1 LQRKIL
7 GGPERCSRAYP
18 LSTGGYMCEQQGSP
32 PPQNGEHM
40 FLPSSSFAI
49 RCAVNLTVI
58 EKVPAYSSAP
68 TAGLYN
74 MILRVRCGAP
84 QRCGPEWC
92 LRGV

>member
-1 LQRKIL
+1 
-7 GGPERCSRAYP
+7 
-18 LSTGGYMCEQQGSP
+18 MCEQQGSP
-32 PPQNGEHM
+32 SPQNGEHM

-58 EKVPAYSSAP
+58 EKVPAYSSTP

-84 QRCGPEWC
+84 GYVVSQPF
-92 LRGV
+92 LLVL